1 MKHKALK
8 IGASVLVCV
17 MLLSVFAFS
26 LVTYSD
32 STGNDPLVSL
42 SYSTDVLLPVQKGR
56 AYGGRQNGGRYVNFH
71 DSGTRK

>member
-32 STGNDPLVSL
+32 FTA
-42 SYSTDVLLPVQKGR
+42 VQKGR